1 MRKYFPAL
9 SAICIKQSVNALCG
23 QRDCHLKLRLMCN
36 CKVIATP
43 KVLFLSNNREAYI
56 LYRVHCFKNSTMLHI
71 SVKIS
76 NPLILMTKR
85 KCVT

>member
-43 KVLFLSNNREAYI
+43 KVF
-56 LYRVHCFKNSTMLHI
+56 CFCQTTGKPIYCTEFIAL
-71 SVKIS
+71 KTQ
-76 NPLILMTKR
+76 PCYT
-85 KCVT
+85 